1 MNSVLNPANATFDR
15 STVDPDAPASARAQF
30 SGATSATSLPF
41 TTFTF
46 TEVAEEPYTTPAL
59 LSTLQPIALP
69 GNVNATASAT
79 LSSGVGPPAATTLVP
94 YTGAAATAWP
104 CVTAM
109 AAIAGGMVVA
119 MV

>member
-15 STVDPDAPASARAQF
+15 STLRPDAPASVRAQF
-30 SGATSATSLPF
+30 SGATSASSLPF

-46 TEVAEEPYTTPAL
+46 TEVAEEPYSTPAL

-69 GNVNATASAT
+69 GNVTATPTAT
-79 LSSGVGPPAATTLVP
+79 LSSGVGPPAATTVIP

-109 AAIAGGMVVA
+109 AAIAGGMVIA